1 MNNSNAT
8 AYHNA
13 TAKNISYVYK
23 AIGGV
28 ALHRSEES
36 VTWIKKTFWDK
47 KGIRPKVETCTVRDG
62 RGI

>member
-47 KGIRPKVETCTVRDG
+47 KGIRPKG
-62 RGI
+62 